1 MVYTTLSPNE
11 MEDMCT
17 MCMRAA
23 VPRVRNIQ
31 QWIQLSW
38 LAKSIAEGTKPN
50 PYGDFFPKKRVVEP
64 SAASKYS

>member
-1 MVYTTLSPNE
+1 
-11 MEDMCT
+11 

-23 VPRVRNIQ
+23 VPRLRNLQ
-31 QWIQLSW
+31 HWIQLSW
-38 LAKSIAEGTKPN
+38 LAKSIGEETKPN

>member
-1 MVYTTLSPNE
+1 M
-11 MEDMCT
+11 

-23 VPRVRNIQ
+23 VPRVGNIQ

-38 LAKSIAEGTKPN
+38 LAKSIAEETKPH
-50 PYGDFFPKKRVVEP
+50 PYGDFFPKKRVVER